1 MMDRETLVKSLA
13 CHANGNKCDECPI
26 YGEEC
31 SKVLCEAA
39 LEYLEK
45 GASAEEMLEEYGQ
58 KCDFLSS
65 ENKKLI
71 ETALTRSE
79 AYSLAEFID
88 MNLIDII
95 RADTD
100 IDSVKWLIN
109 IVEVFKKVCK
119 ISGYESL
126 TAGDVNAD

>member
-1 MMDRETLVKSLA
+1 MMDRETLVKALA

-26 YGEEC
+26 YGKEC
-31 SKVLCEAA
+31 SKELCEAA

-45 GASAEEMLEEYGQ
+45 DASAEEMLEEYKEKG
-58 KCDFLSS
+58 DFLAS
-65 ENKKLI
+65 ENDKLR

-88 MNLIDII
+88 ITLIDHI
-95 RADTD
+95 RNDTD
-100 IDSVKWLIN
+100 VDSMRWLIN

-119 ISGYESL
+119 ISGYKSF